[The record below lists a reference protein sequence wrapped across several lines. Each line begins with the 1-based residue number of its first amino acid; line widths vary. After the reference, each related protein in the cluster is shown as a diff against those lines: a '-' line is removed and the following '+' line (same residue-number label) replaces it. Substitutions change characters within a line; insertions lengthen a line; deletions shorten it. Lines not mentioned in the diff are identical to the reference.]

1 MRLWG
6 SLRRDR
12 FADRSSGRFLQG
24 LPQQQAHQQV
34 IHIALS
40 VVSSQAQTLL
50 YCTKCRAAVQ
60 MINCTGK
67 EEQGI
72 LILRGACAACGQ
84 EVVRVL
90 EEPEGKPSLN

>member
-1 MRLWG
+1 MDMSDGDFTPGAAVMWG
-6 SLRRDR
+6 MIPKASRQEVLRN
-12 FADRSSGRFLQG
+12 
-24 LPQQQAHQQV
+24 V
-34 IHIALS
+34 
-40 VVSSQAQTLL
+40 